1 MNKQLILFNRK
12 LLFMIKHPLLYGNKS
27 SLKITLKEHQNS
39 KLSYVIFEKKRFGG
53 GPTGLY
59 PLERVIRVYSDGTS
73 EMLQTNEFTFQ
84 CV

>member
-12 LLFMIKHPLLYGNKS
+12 LQFIITHPSLYGNKS
-27 SLKITLKEHQNS
+27 SQEITLKENKQHS
-39 KLSYVIFEKKRFGG
+39 KISYVIIERKQFGG

-73 EMLQTNEFTFQ
+73 KIIQTNEFTFQ
-84 CV
+84 